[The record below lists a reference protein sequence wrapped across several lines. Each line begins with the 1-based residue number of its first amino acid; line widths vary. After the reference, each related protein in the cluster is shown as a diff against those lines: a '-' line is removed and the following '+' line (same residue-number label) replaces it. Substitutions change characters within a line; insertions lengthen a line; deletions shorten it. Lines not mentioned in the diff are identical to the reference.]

1 MKVVHPNRLSHLES
15 VYLHSDSQTLRA
27 GIPAYVPHTAEA
39 LIKASCLKAPPTLM
53 ESPWGPSGM
62 ASFQPEKALCQAN
75 LK

>member
-39 LIKASCLKAPPTLM
+39 LIFGIVQFFSVITRWVLIIQLYVNDALDNVIHNTLV
-53 ESPWGPSGM
+53 
-62 ASFQPEKALCQAN
+62 L
-75 LK
+75 L